1 MRNVIVYHRG
11 CPDGWGAAWWLRK
24 MLLLRGDGVG
34 DAVNVELVSANWGDK
49 VDKGWDDAHVWCV
62 DYCFEADGLR
72 WLTDNAR
79 RLDVIDHHQ
88 SSLGYITDA
97 GQKPFTEWQHY
108 CDMGELG
115 GLDKS
120 AYVLDQRHS
129 GVGLVARIMKRWHG
143 AEPPLFVWNLEDR
156 DLWRFE
162 MSATRDV
169 FAAVTA
175 RPYTIEAWDEMER
188 MDFDTLVAEGEGI
201 NMYRDQLIESVATST
216 FYITLGGDGD
226 GWYFQCASSP
236 YFIGSDVAG
245 LIAER
250 HEAAGGKGYG
260 AYCILHDDRVQI
272 GLRSRGDF
280 DVAKIAEFHGGGGHK
295 NASGLTLSWKEFN
308 DRVWVGLG
316 AELASS
322 VAATDERHR
331 A

>member
-175 RPYTIEAWDEMER
+175 RPYTIEAWDALEA
-188 MDFDTLVAEGEGI
+188 TSHHALVEEGRGI
-201 NMYRDQLIESVATST
+201 NLYRDQLIESVAAST
-216 FYITLGGDGD
+216 FALELGDDDHGRV
-226 GWYFQCASSP
+226 WVPCASSP

-245 LIAER
+245 LIAQR
-250 HEAAGGKGYG
+250 NQQRPIG
-260 AYCILHDDRVQI
+260 AYCILHADRVQI
-272 GLRSRGDF
+272 GLRSRDGY
-280 DVAKIAEFHGGGGHK
+280 DVAALAEVHGGGGHK
-295 NASGLTLSWKEFN
+295 AASGLTLSWDEFIARIN
-308 DRVWVGLG
+308 EIDQSFFT
-316 AELASS
+316 AAS
-322 VAATDERHR
+322 TGERHPG
-331 A
+331 